1 MSLLE
6 MYKRPVVVFDAK
18 NAEHRKWFAHFA
30 RNHTWK
36 GCPVRF
42 VVTDSTGQLTNN
54 LIVGMTDQVAH
65 FYLNQEF
72 KKKKSYYKRKTD
84 VQTKIKT
91 IPSTEQQ
98 KVSV

>member
-36 GCPVRF
+36 DCPVRF

-54 LIVGMTDQVAH
+54 LIVGMTDQVTH

-84 VQTKIKT
+84 VQTKTKT